1 MKVLIVK
8 DYEQMSR
15 IAADIIADIVRR
27 NPSAVLG
34 LATGS
39 TPVGMYKLLSQF
51 VEEKKTSFKMVRTVN
66 LDEYVGLGAEHEQSF
81 AHFMRT
87 HLFDSVDVAP
97 NNTHIPNGLADDPQS
112 ECDRYHRLLQ
122 QLPQDVQVL
131 GLGSNGHIGFNEPD
145 TPFDSTTHT
154 VRLAES
160 TVRDNARFFASRE
173 EVPQTAITMGISEI
187 MNARKI
193 IVLASGKNKAQAVKA
208 MVEGEVTPACP
219 ASVLQNHADCT
230 VIVDEDAASLLA
242 GNYR

>member
-51 VEEKKTSFKMVRTVN
+51 VEEKKASFKKVRTVN
-66 LDEYVGLGAEHEQSF
+66 LDEYVGLGAEHKQSF

>member
-51 VEEKKTSFKMVRTVN
+51 VEEKKASFKKVRTVN

-81 AHFMRT
+81 AYFMRT

-230 VIVDEDAASLLA
+230 VIVDEDAASLLT

>member
-51 VEEKKTSFKMVRTVN
+51 VEEKKTSFKKVRTVN

-193 IVLASGKNKAQAVKA
+193 IVLASGKNKAQAVRA